1 MVPPANEII
10 EIEDTVPYGDDAQQ
24 TLDLP
29 NPEGAAVEAARLA
42 AEKEKQEATPQDI
55 FMKGPLVDL
64 EESSK
69 VCVTGLSGVWFVGV
83 ARNSGVSAVF
93 LVVRLKGQ
101 GSLRS
106 KPFSAPECKQPRFV
120 GESSWA

>member
-69 VCVTGLSGVWFVGV
+69 VCVTGLSGGGEEFWSV
-83 ARNSGVSAVF
+83 RSVS
-93 LVVRLKGQ
+93 
-101 GSLRS
+101 S
-106 KPFSAPECKQPRFV
+106 SAPEGPGV
-120 GESSWA
+120 VEI